1 MIEKKFVAEKLKM
14 LQVKEFMAGHFG
26 KGKYSSID
34 IKKTPLGEKII
45 VYTSKPGL
53 IVGKQ
58 GENIKSFTHIL
69 KTKFQMENPQIEVA
83 EVNHPHL
90 DVQTMADYIVNT
102 LERFGPKR
110 FKSIGYK
117 ALQMIM
123 DAGAKGAE
131 IHISGR
137 GVPSSR
143 AHTWRF
149 YNGYLKKC
157 GDISVSFVPKAY
169 GTANLKSG
177 TVGIKVA
184 IMLPEI
190 GLPDR
195 IEVKQPVKIIAEQ
208 VPQKIEVEKK
218 EEKKEAKKER
228 KPRGAKKPKKEEKIS
243 QEEKEESKSESKEKV
258 AGEKNKEG
266 GENVQESQGSQK
278 KEN

>member
-1 MIEKKFVAEKLKM
+1 
-14 LQVKEFMAGHFG
+14 
-26 KGKYSSID
+26 
-34 IKKTPLGEKII
+34 
-45 VYTSKPGL
+45 L

-69 KTKFQMENPQIEVA
+69 KTRFQMENPQIEVA
-83 EVNHPHL
+83 EVSNPHL
-90 DVQTMADYIVNT
+90 DAQTMADYVVNT

-110 FKSIGYK
+110 FKSVGYK

-131 IHISGR
+131 LHIGGR

-149 YNGYLKKC
+149 YSGYLKKC
-157 GDISVSFVPKAY
+157 GDIATSHVPKAY

-195 IEVKQPVKIIAEQ
+195 IDVKQPAKIAVEQ
-208 VPQKIEVEKK
+208 VPQKEEEKKEEKAPKKERKPRVKKPKK
-218 EEKKEAKKER
+218 EEKKEA
-228 KPRGAKKPKKEEKIS
+228 P
-243 QEEKEESKSESKEKV
+243 QEAKEESKSEPQE
-258 AGEKNKEG
+258 NKEG
-266 GENVQESQGSQK
+266 EQNVEASKGTQE